1 MIFQSAQA
9 FRRSLEAR
17 LRAVGVGSGEPLSR
31 LRKTVAFD
39 RLLARIA
46 ASDPSGWVLK
56 GGFALQVRYR
66 LASRATK
73 DLDLLL
79 RQTGEDAE
87 AGLRQ
92 AARLDLSDWFEF
104 EIGRPTALPS
114 ENAAR
119 FPVTSRLDG
128 RVFETFHVD
137 VGVGDPVTAPT
148 ELVAVTSLLDFA
160 DLPRTMFPS
169 YPATQQLAEKLHAMT
184 LPRTA
189 PNSRVKD
196 LVDVVLIASHERI
209 DRQALSS
216 AIDATF
222 RARGTHVPPATIPAP
237 AAAWGPAYRRLAS
250 EVGLTSTA
258 LEHGH
263 RVAGALFEPFIEG
276 NTASSWDPE
285 ASRWE

>member
-1 MIFQSAQA
+1 MISRSAQA
-9 FRRSLEAR
+9 FRMSLEDR
-17 LRAVGVGSGEPLSR
+17 LRAVSAGSGEPLAR

-56 GGFALQVRYR
+56 GGFALQVRYQ

-79 RQTGEDAE
+79 RQAGEDAE
-87 AGLRQ
+87 AGLRR
-92 AARLDLSDWFEF
+92 ATRVDLADWFEF
-104 EIGRPTALPS
+104 EIARSTPLPGES
-114 ENAAR
+114 ATR

-148 ELVAVTSLLDFA
+148 ELVSVTSLLDFA
-160 DLPRTMFPS
+160 GLPRTMFPS

-184 LPRTA
+184 VPRAA

-196 LVDVVLIASHERI
+196 LVDVVLIAGRERI
-209 DRQALSS
+209 DRHALSS
-216 AIDATF
+216 AIEATF
-222 RARGTHVPPATIPAP
+222 RARGTHLPTAGVPSPP
-237 AAAWGPAYRRLAS
+237 AAWGPAYRRLAS
-250 EVGLTSTA
+250 EVGLASTA
-258 LEHGH
+258 LGDGYQ
-263 RVAGALFEPFIEG
+263 VAQALFEPLMRG
-276 NTASSWDPE
+276 ASASAWNPE
-285 ASRWE
+285 TRCWE